1 MCECY
6 TILKK
11 YTQINLGDLSEG
23 CSSGDSES
31 DDQPGEPK
39 SLVLKTSRNLDTAA
53 DKNGDVVDKNHCP
66 RSVSSFVGRDVNK
79 LMDDHTQSESAM
91 MVAIGHIN

>member
-39 SLVLKTSRNLDTAA
+39 SLVLKTSRNPDTAA

-66 RSVSSFVGRDVNK
+66 RSESSCVGRDVNK
-79 LMDDHTQSESAM
+79 LMDDHMQIESAM